1 MTYDK
6 IIKTATCP
14 AYQYG
19 IGFDKERRIFIKGS
33 DGIGKAISHIQ
44 TSGLPLYT
52 RSRTDWKADPGTG
65 YKDCLYGEAIQE
77 PDRGTSNICKEYRA
91 KLKRDSDP
99 STGSPFAKW
108 SEAWLRGENA
118 SEKSR
123 CNTAMTGC
131 HRKRSYKCMGSWFL
145 KKYGNGFMQVIV

>member
-6 IIKTATCP
+6 IIKPGARTT
-14 AYQYG
+14 YQYCV
-19 IGFDKERRIFIKGS
+19 GFDKERRIFIKGS
-33 DGIGKAISHIQ
+33 DGIGKAISHLQ

-52 RSRTDWKADPGTG
+52 RSRTDWKADSGTG

-77 PDRGTSNICKEYRA
+77 PDHGTSKLCKEYRA

-108 SEAWLRGENA
+108 SGAWLRGENA
-118 SEKSR
+118 SEKSS
-123 CNTAMTGC
+123 CTTAMTGC
-131 HRKRSYKCMGSWFL
+131 HRKRSCTFISSWSLRGS
-145 KKYGNGFMQVIV
+145 GNGFMGMIF